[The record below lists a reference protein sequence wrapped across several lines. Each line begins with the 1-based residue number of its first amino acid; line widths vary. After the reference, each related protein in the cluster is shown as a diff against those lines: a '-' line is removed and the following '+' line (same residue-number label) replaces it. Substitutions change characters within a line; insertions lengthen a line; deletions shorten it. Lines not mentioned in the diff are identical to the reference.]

1 LDSELNLALYLDV
14 YTALYPAFFAK
25 SHKSQF
31 RQLRA
36 TLFGSFLKSKLVQ
49 L

>member
-14 YTALYPAFFAK
+14 CAALYLAFFAK
-25 SHKSQF
+25 SYKSQF
-31 RQLRA
+31 RQLCA